1 MWLTGTVGWLVCV
14 GGEEG
19 RIHRKNGSSRVVWSG
34 TVEGTKMTV
43 KEVPE
48 WLDNSA
54 HLQC

>member
-19 RIHRKNGSSRVVWSG
+19 RIRRKNGSSHVVWSG
-34 TVEGTKMTV
+34 TAEGTKTTV